1 MLKLPQYIKK
11 FTLKFSVFLLMF
23 TLCRIFFYAFNTT
36 HFSQVGVWDFFVGFL
51 FDIVTTAIVFLPI
64 VIIEL
69 FPNKWRGTTSFKIT
83 LKVLFFV
90 FLFLALLMNLADIE
104 YFKFSS
110 SRSNISTLKMMSY
123 GSDFIQQLPS
133 FIKDFWYLF
142 IIAFVLMLLALKLY
156 NRIQKIEDDS
166 KNTSWLKQS
175 IWFVVMA
182 VLMVVLG
189 RGTGLRPI
197 DPINITKYVNE
208 QNVSLALNS
217 TFTII
222 KSWGK
227 QALKEKNYFTDD
239 KLKTIFNP
247 IKQYD
252 NKKTLNQPNVVIIM
266 LESFSVEYI
275 ASINGTNEI
284 NTPFLDSLIHQSLVF
299 TNCYANGKKS
309 IDAVPSIISS
319 IPKLMDQEFITSIYA
334 TNQIESL
341 PKHLKTLNYQS
352 AFFHGATNGS
362 MNFDQFTKKVGFDY
376 YFGRNEYN
384 NDEYFDGTW
393 GIFDEEFF
401 KWSADKMTEMKAPF
415 FTTIFSLSSHPP
427 YTIPTKYKNQFKGG
441 KTPMHNSVK
450 YTDFALQQFFTY
462 AQTQP
467 WYSNTLFI
475 ITADHTPASGTPIYF
490 KDMGNMHIPLVF
502 FHPTD
507 TTFKGINDKVVSQI
521 DIMPT
526 ILDLIGYD
534 QKFYAFGHSIFSEEC
549 FSPSYVNNKYLMFGK
564 KHLLTFLDDKS
575 LGLYDLKDKLLDPNR
590 LEQRTKIAKALEQ
603 ILKAYIQTYHNHLI
617 NNSMTVDE

>member
-1 MLKLPQYIKK
+1 
-11 FTLKFSVFLLMF
+11 MF
-23 TLCRIFFYAFNTT
+23 TLCRVLFYAFNST
-36 HFSQVGVWDFFVGFL
+36 HFSQVGVWDFLVGFL
-51 FDIVTTAIVFLPI
+51 FDIVTTAIVFLPL
-64 VIIEL
+64 VVIEL
-69 FPNKWRGTTSFKIT
+69 FPNKWRDIKPFKIT
-83 LKVLFFV
+83 LKLLFFV

-123 GSDFIQQLPS
+123 GSDFMQQLPS

-142 IIAFVLMLLALKLY
+142 IIAFILMFLAFKLF
-156 NRIQKIEDDS
+156 NRIDKIEDDS

-182 VLMVVLG
+182 VLIVVLG
-189 RGTGLRPI
+189 RGIGLRPI
-197 DPINITKYVNE
+197 EPINITKYVKD

-239 KLKTIFNP
+239 ELKQIFNP
-247 IKQYD
+247 V
-252 NKKTLNQPNVVIIM
+252 KKYNTQKILNQPNIVVIM

-275 ASINGTNEI
+275 ASINGTNEV

-376 YFGRNEYN
+376 YFGRNEYH
-384 NDEYFDGTW
+384 NDKDFDGTW
-393 GIFDEEFF
+393 GIYDEEFF
-401 KWSADKMTEMKAPF
+401 KWSVNKMTEMKAPF

-427 YTIPTKYKNQFKGG
+427 YAIPKKYKNKFVGG

-450 YTDFALQQFFTY
+450 YTDYALQQFFAY
-462 AQTQP
+462 AKTQP
-467 WYSNTLFI
+467 WYNNTLFI
-475 ITADHTPASGTPIYF
+475 ITADHTPASGTAEYF
-490 KDMGNMHIPLVF
+490 MDMGNMHIPLVF

-507 TTFKGINDKVVSQI
+507 TTFKGVNEKVVAQI

-526 ILDLIGYD
+526 ILDIIGYD
-534 QKFYAFGHSIFSEEC
+534 KAFYAYGHSIFSEEC

-564 KHLLTFLDDKS
+564 NHLLTFLNDKA
-575 LGLYDLKDKLLDPNR
+575 LGLYDLQDKLLDPNR
-590 LEQRTKIAKALEQ
+590 LGQRIEIAKSLE
-603 ILKAYIQTYHNHLI
+603 IMLKAYIQTYHKDLI
-617 NNSMTVDE
+617 NNSMTVNE